1 MTPVYPTF
9 KLSVKAGIQKGWS
22 GYIWMLKI
30 IVPISF
36 LTFLIDTSGLIHRID
51 FVLTPAMRLL
61 GLPPTAVIPLLLG
74 LLTGVYGT
82 LAAMAAMSFSIPQMT
97 LIAVFILIAHNL
109 IQEGIVQSKS
119 GLNPFVTTVTRLL
132 AAILMVMLLARL
144 LNVEGEVLSAGPGD
158 SAAAQAFGSLLKR
171 WTVATIWLCV
181 KIFFIIMTLMV
192 ILRTLKDFH
201 LTERIV
207 VVLRPLLKLLGLNQR
222 VGLIWL
228 TACLFGL
235 TYSAAVIVE
244 EAREGNFTPD
254 ELTRLHLSIGIN
266 HSMLDDPMLFLAL
279 GINPFWLWIPRLIA
293 AIIAVRIYLFFYRR
307 KLKYPL

>member
-1 MTPVYPTF
+1 MMTPLYHTIR
-9 KLSVKAGIQKGWS
+9 LSFKAGIQKGWS
-22 GYIWMLKI
+22 GYVWMLKI

-36 LTFLIDTSGLIHRID
+36 LTFLIDTSGFIHRID
-51 FVLTPAMRLL
+51 FALTPVMGLL

-82 LAAMAAMSFSIPQMT
+82 LAAMAAMSFSVPHMT

-119 GLNPFVTTVTRLL
+119 GLNPFITTVTRLL
-132 AAILMVMLLARL
+132 TAIIMVILVARL
-144 LNVEGEVLSAGPGD
+144 LGIEGEVFTAGPVGP
-158 SAAAQAFGSLLKR
+158 AATPPFGFLLKK
-171 WTVATIWLCV
+171 WTGEMIRLCL
-181 KIFFIIMTLMV
+181 KIFFIIMVLMV
-192 ILRTLKDFH
+192 ILRILKDFH

-207 VVLRPLLKLLGLNQR
+207 AVLRPLLKLLGLSQR
-222 VGLIWL
+222 VGMIWL

-235 TYSAAVIVE
+235 SYGAAIIVE

-254 ELTRLHLSIGIN
+254 ELARLHLSIGIN
-266 HSMLDDPMLFLAL
+266 HSMVDDPILFMAF

-293 AIIAVRIYLFFYRR
+293 AIIAVRVYMFFCRQ
-307 KLKYPL
+307 KL

>member
-1 MTPVYPTF
+1 
-9 KLSVKAGIQKGWS
+9 
-22 GYIWMLKI
+22 MLKI

-36 LTFLIDTSGLIHRID
+36 LTFLIDTSGFIHRID
-51 FVLTPAMRLL
+51 FVLTPAMGFL

-109 IQEGIVQSKS
+109 IQEGIIQSKS
-119 GLNPFVTTVTRLL
+119 GLNPLVATGTRLL
-132 AAILMVMLLARL
+132 SAILMVMLMAEL
-144 LNVEGEVLSAGPGD
+144 LDIEGEMLSAAPGS
-158 SAAAQAFGSLLKR
+158 SAAGQAFGFLLKK
-171 WTVATIWLCV
+171 WAVETIRLCV

-201 LTERIV
+201 LAERIV
-207 VVLRPLLKLLGLNQR
+207 AALGPVIKLLGLNQR
-222 VGLIWL
+222 VGMIWL

-235 TYSAAVIVE
+235 SYGAAVIVE

-254 ELTRLHLSIGIN
+254 ELARLHLSIGIN
-266 HSMLDDPMLFLAL
+266 HSILDDPVLFLAF
-279 GINPFWLWIPRLIA
+279 GINPIWLWIPRLIA
-293 AIIAVRIYLFFYRR
+293 AVIAVRVYLFFNRW
-307 KLKYPL
+307 KLRCPL

>member
-1 MTPVYPTF
+1 
-9 KLSVKAGIQKGWS
+9 
-22 GYIWMLKI
+22 MLKI

-36 LTFLIDTSGLIHRID
+36 LTFLIDTSGFIHRID
-51 FVLTPAMRLL
+51 FVLTPAMGFL

-119 GLNPFVTTVTRLL
+119 GLNPFVATGTRLL
-132 AAILMVMLLARL
+132 SAILMVMLMAKL
-144 LNVEGEVLSAGPGD
+144 LDIEGEMLSTAPGS
-158 SAAAQAFGSLLKR
+158 SAAGQTFGFLLKK
-171 WTVATIWLCV
+171 WAVETIRLCV

-201 LTERIV
+201 LAERIV
-207 VVLRPLLKLLGLNQR
+207 AALGPVIKLLGLNQR
-222 VGLIWL
+222 VGMIWL

-235 TYSAAVIVE
+235 SYGAAVIVE

-254 ELTRLHLSIGIN
+254 ELARLHLSIGIN
-266 HSMLDDPMLFLAL
+266 HSILDDPVLFLAF
-279 GINPFWLWIPRLIA
+279 GINPIWLWIPRLIA
-293 AIIAVRIYLFFYRR
+293 AVIAVRVYLFFNRR
-307 KLKYPL
+307 KLRCPL

>member
-1 MTPVYPTF
+1 MAPLYPTF
-9 KLSVKAGIQKGWS
+9 KLSVKIGIQKGWS
-22 GYIWMLKI
+22 GYVWMLKI

-36 LTFLIDTSGLIHRID
+36 LTFLIDTSGFIHRID
-51 FVLTPAMRLL
+51 FVLTPAMGFL

-109 IQEGIVQSKS
+109 IQEGIIQSKS
-119 GLNPFVTTVTRLL
+119 GLNPLVATGTRLL
-132 AAILMVMLLARL
+132 SAILMVMLMAEL
-144 LNVEGEVLSAGPGD
+144 LDIEGEMLSAAPGS
-158 SAAAQAFGSLLKR
+158 SAAGQAFGFLLKK
-171 WTVATIWLCV
+171 WAVETIRLCV

-201 LTERIV
+201 LAERIV
-207 VVLRPLLKLLGLNQR
+207 AALGPVIKLLGLNQR
-222 VGLIWL
+222 VGMIWL

-235 TYSAAVIVE
+235 SYGAAVIVE

-254 ELTRLHLSIGIN
+254 ELARLHLSIGIN
-266 HSMLDDPMLFLAL
+266 HSILDDPVLFLAF
-279 GINPFWLWIPRLIA
+279 GINPIWLWIPRLIA
-293 AIIAVRIYLFFYRR
+293 AVIAVRVYLFFNRW
-307 KLKYPL
+307 KLRCPL